1 MKNKKGM
8 ISEVKKNKKGI
19 NINHVL
25 IAIIVIALIIYAI
38 YSIVNLAVKPTDSFF
53 VENGKISFEESVY
66 GYIIRD
72 ETVIKGENY
81 KNGISQIKAEGEK
94 VAKSEPIY
102 RYYTKNEE
110 ELIQKINNLD
120 IKISEAM
127 EKEKNIYT
135 ADIKNLENQIYK
147 KIYEVSNI
155 NDIQKIK
162 EYKSELNSIVTKKAK
177 IAGEYSPSGSY
188 LKQLIEERSKY
199 ENELNNGSEYIKAV
213 RSGVVSYR
221 VDGLEE
227 TLTTSSLASLNKDM
241 LENLKLKTGQIVPT
255 SDESGKIVDN
265 FYCYIACVLKNE
277 NIEAADVKVGSNLKI
292 RLSNSKEVTANVE
305 YISGENND
313 ESLVILK
320 IEKYV
325 EELINY
331 RKISLD
337 ILWWSETGL
346 KVPNEAIKYETDN
359 LAYVVRKRVGYT
371 DDIYIKILK
380 QSDKYSIIENYT
392 YKELEEKGLS
402 EEKLKN
408 RKTISLYDELEN

>member
-1 MKNKKGM
+1 MKIKKGM
-8 ISEVKKNKKGI
+8 ISEVKKEKKRI
-19 NINHVL
+19 NINHVI

-38 YSIVNLAVKPTDSFF
+38 YSIVNLAVKPTNSFL

-81 KNGISQIKAEGEK
+81 KNGVSQIKAEGEK
-94 VAKSEPIY
+94 VAKSEAIY

-127 EKEKNIYT
+127 EKEKNIYP

-147 KIYEVSNI
+147 KIYEVSTI

-162 EYKSELNSIVTKKAK
+162 EYKNELNSIVTKKAK

-199 ENELNNGSEYIKAV
+199 ENELNTGSEYIKAV

-227 TLTTSSLASLNKDM
+227 TLTTSSLASLNKNM

-255 SDESGKIVDN
+255 SNESGKIVDN

-277 NIEAADVKVGSNLKI
+277 NIEAANVKVGSNLKI

-305 YISGENND
+305 YISGEDNG

-337 ILWWSETGL
+337 IILWSESGL

-371 DDIYIKILK
+371 DNIYIKILK